1 MPDITNGREKV
12 NAFLKDKGIK
22 KNNSSGCLWL

>member
-22 KNNSSGCLWL
+22 NNSSGCLWL